1 VTETHGLPGVW
12 DQGKTEN
19 NVSGDNKAGK
29 PHGVKDP
36 WIPIQIVVHAD
47 SVDFVAGAKPAINFK
62 LSKPSTMAQLGF
74 MLMGVNKNNNPT
86 CKIRKVILN
95 AP

>member
-1 VTETHGLPGVW
+1 
-12 DQGKTEN
+12 
-19 NVSGDNKAGK
+19 
-29 PHGVKDP
+29 
-36 WIPIQIVVHAD
+36 
-47 SVDFVAGAKPAINFK
+47 
-62 LSKPSTMAQLGF
+62 MAQLGF